1 MIKCNIC
8 GMEKETRREMNGHL
22 LRCHYDEYKAVNCQ
36 QSELTTGNNVAPM
49 LRTKNKK
56 KKATLQRELKS
67 TAKTQQKKD
76 APAGFRILNRNDE
89 AEAEAY
95 NMGYR
100 YIDDSEMCYDA
111 EEAREKG
118 WI

>member
-8 GMEKETRREMNGHL
+8 GIEKETRREMNGHL
-22 LRCHYDEYKAVNCQ
+22 LRRHYDEYKAGGCD
-36 QSELTTGNNVAPM
+36 QSKITTGEPEAQAK
-49 LRTKNKK
+49 T
-56 KKATLQRELKS
+56 QRKQKS
-67 TAKTQQKKD
+67 AAKTQQKQS

-95 NMGYR
+95 KMGYR
-100 YIDDSEMCYDA
+100 YIDDNEMCYDA